1 MRPSVISGYER
12 PLSSH
17 AEWCVCVRACVHACA
32 RVRPCMWHR
41 PDTGKASQRVVM
53 VVAAAAAAAAA
64 AAGFGLDE
72 GVRPQVLV
80 GSWEG
85 APVLA
90 GGGRGGGL
98 ASGASP

>member
-1 MRPSVISGYER
+1 MSECVSVCARACQEEGLIMRPSVISGYER

-72 GVRPQVLV
+72 WFRPQVLL
-80 GSWEG
+80 GSW
-85 APVLA
+85 
-90 GGGRGGGL
+90 
-98 ASGASP
+98 